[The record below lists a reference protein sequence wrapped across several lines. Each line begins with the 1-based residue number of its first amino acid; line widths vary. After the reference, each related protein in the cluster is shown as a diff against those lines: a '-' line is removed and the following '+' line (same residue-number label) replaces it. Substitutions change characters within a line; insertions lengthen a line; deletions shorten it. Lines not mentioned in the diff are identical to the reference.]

1 MNSRCDFQPR
11 QIVCL
16 THRATHLYAEVIQ
29 LVESRQVGWFRPLL
43 LVEFSDEEGLF
54 ASPIL
59 IDLRSGADL
68 LCSPSLFHPATDT
81 ETIPLLMQLSALE
94 PPLERDPVAF
104 KRLHQFI
111 QQAWQRESGKRSEGA
126 EEESQKKIIPDS

>member
-1 MNSRCDFQPR
+1 MNSKSDFQPR

-16 THRATHLYAEVIQ
+16 THQATSLYAEVIQ
-29 LVESRQVGWFRPLL
+29 VVESRQVGWFRPLL
-43 LVEFSDEEGLF
+43 LIEFPDEERLST
-54 ASPIL
+54 APTL
-59 IDLRSGADL
+59 LDLRSGADL
-68 LCSPSLFHPATDT
+68 LCPPSLFRPAIDT

-111 QQAWQRESGKRSEGA
+111 QQATIRG
-126 EEESQKKIIPDS
+126 